1 MGRKNKI
8 DVRRKEILETCYDQ
22 IEREGIDGVT
32 LKKIGQQMDVA
43 PSLIM
48 HYFQNKD
55 ELIRALVDHML
66 ERMDIVYI
74 PYLSKYPTARER
86 LVFFIDETINLYI
99 AQSVSDAVWY
109 ACFALGLHN
118 SEIREGFRRAYDRD
132 LAVSEKLFRE
142 FLEEEGIE
150 GVDPAI
156 LSVKLIS
163 FVEGLNILQAT
174 YGRKAIF
181 TEAIRDLREDFLRV
195 LDNVSKRNGA
205 GTGKGGTEGQR

>member
-32 LKKIGQQMDVA
+32 LKKIGKQMDVA

-55 ELIRALVDHML
+55 ELIRALVDYML
-66 ERMDIVYI
+66 ERMDFVYI
-74 PYLSKYPTARER
+74 PHLSKFPTARER
-86 LVFFIDETINLYI
+86 LIFFIDETINLSI

-109 ACFALGLHN
+109 ACFALGMHN
-118 SEIREGFRRAYDRD
+118 PEIREGFRRAYDRD

-181 TEAIRDLREDFLRV
+181 TEAIRELREDFLRV
-195 LDNVSKRNGA
+195 LDNVSLKAKTGA
-205 GTGKGGTEGQR
+205 GKGGTEEER